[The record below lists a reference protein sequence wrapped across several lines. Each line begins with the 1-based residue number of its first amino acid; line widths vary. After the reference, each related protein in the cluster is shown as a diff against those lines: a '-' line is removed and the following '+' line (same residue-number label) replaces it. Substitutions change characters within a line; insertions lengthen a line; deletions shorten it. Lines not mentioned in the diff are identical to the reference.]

1 MGVIECQVWSGP
13 FDATKVHE
21 LYSNTIHWILQKDM
35 NQWKQSRIQY
45 SHLMPSSQEI
55 LLPTM
60 QSDPGRELL
69 QYISHKRSLGPHLW
83 FEVKQPQP
91 IALENCKNE
100 KQDNPLLA
108 VGVLPLFYYED
119 KMVIKQGLQNVR
131 LYPVGKNA
139 FSRSNEHYFPLHFAK
154 EMNYRQEKLN
164 ELYRFQ
170 GLSWI
175 DQQAKKRLES
185 SLPIPVPADFIPRGD
200 RSCNYVP
207 KHIIGLLNIELPRF
221 SSPNVLLHFHQLT
234 NTFEE
239 RINLIRH
246 NQNTPEFDQFV
257 QRKWE
262 QKIPLKD
269 K

>member
-1 MGVIECQVWSGP
+1 
-13 FDATKVHE
+13 
-21 LYSNTIHWILQKDM
+21 
-35 NQWKQSRIQY
+35 
-45 SHLMPSSQEI
+45 
-55 LLPTM
+55 
-60 QSDPGRELL
+60 
-69 QYISHKRSLGPHLW
+69 
-83 FEVKQPQP
+83 
-91 IALENCKNE
+91 
-100 KQDNPLLA
+100 
-108 VGVLPLFYYED
+108 
-119 KMVIKQGLQNVR
+119 
-131 LYPVGKNA
+131 
-139 FSRSNEHYFPLHFAK
+139 
-154 EMNYRQEKLN
+154 MNYRQEKLN

-185 SLPIPVPADFIPRGD
+185 SLPIPVPDFIPRGD

-234 NTFEE
+234 NTFGE

-262 QKIPLKD
+262 
-269 K
+269 